1 MHNLKDEQLCLMT
14 ILVISWAV
22 YFFFFFYNL
31 VFFGT
36 NPEFLPFVKQIL

>member
-22 YFFFFFYNL
+22 FLFFYNL